1 MTDTPGPGT
10 LRALATGL
18 HAPVTPAQM
27 DALVALADAW
37 EAERVDGAALAEQLA
52 LAQKR
57 VEVLEQDRR
66 WWQENAIKRRKR
78 AEARRS
84 GQ

>member
-1 MTDTPGPGT
+1 MTDMLGPGT
-10 LRALATGL
+10 LRALATDP
-18 HAPVTPAQM
+18 HTSATQAQI
-27 DALVALADAW
+27 DALVAHADAW
-37 EAERVDGAALAEQLA
+37 EAERVDRAALAGQLA

-57 VEVLEQDRR
+57 VEVLEQDKR

-84 GQ
+84 GH